1 MVFSLFKIYQRMKN
15 DKPIKSIKS
24 QQMITNKS
32 DWNIL
37 KRENRD
43 VLGLLLQVQI
53 FKSLRRSLL
62 KINIR
67 MFLKEKLLPTKL
79 V

>member
-1 MVFSLFKIYQRMKN
+1 MVLSPFKIYQRMK
-15 DKPIKSIKS
+15 KPIKSIKS
-24 QQMITNKS
+24 QQMIKNKS

>member
-15 DKPIKSIKS
+15 DKSIKSIKS

>member
-1 MVFSLFKIYQRMKN
+1 MVLSPFKIYQRMKN
-15 DKPIKSIKS
+15 VKPIKSIKS

-53 FKSLRRSLL
+53 FKSLRRSSL